1 MISCGGIAL
10 SLPPFMHTSTTLLDL
25 LDSGMGVGRG
35 LDYVIFKGCD
45 PGVRHHATCLC
56 PDTSRSLVRIARD
69 VSCSFSRVALFNNDK
84 CLVHLRFRTFL
95 FSHRNFGNL
104 TVYIFTFKGPVA
116 LGDLILRSL
125 QRVKRRTKKSSETKY

>member
-1 MISCGGIAL
+1 
-10 SLPPFMHTSTTLLDL
+10 MHTSTTLLDL
-25 LDSGMGVGRG
+25 LDSGMGVGRMD

-45 PGVRHHATCLC
+45 PVVRHHALARVSTRVDQWCVSPEVSVAVFLVWLYLITISALC
-56 PDTSRSLVRIARD
+56 ICGL
-69 VSCSFSRVALFNNDK
+69 K
-84 CLVHLRFRTFL
+84 FRTFL

-125 QRVKRRTKKSSETKY
+125 QRVKRRTKKSSETVKILM